1 MAGDG
6 TMLVAARALGLTVR
20 HGNLFWLMRL
30 LYIYRPVIRVHIDT
44 CILESYLS
52 ILALMSTA
60 VPSII
65 PTIITLPLV
74 R

>member
-44 CILESYLS
+44 CILES
-52 ILALMSTA
+52 
-60 VPSII
+60 
-65 PTIITLPLV
+65 
-74 R
+74 